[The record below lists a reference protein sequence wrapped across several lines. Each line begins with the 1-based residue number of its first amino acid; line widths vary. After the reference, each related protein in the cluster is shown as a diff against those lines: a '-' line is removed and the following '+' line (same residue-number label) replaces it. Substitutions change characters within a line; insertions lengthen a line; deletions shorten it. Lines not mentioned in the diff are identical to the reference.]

1 MKKLSLKKIIKKDTE
16 SKDTIPTVNSYC
28 MSFSL
33 VSQAGGIIYMRM
45 NVWKMLSNN
54 QKKQLLEKLIIKYN
68 MVNKTR

>member
-16 SKDTIPTVNSYC
+16 SKDYSTYRHSYC
-28 MSFSL
+28 KSFSL

-54 QKKQLLEKLIIKYN
+54 QKKQLLEKLTIKYN
-68 MVNKTR
+68 MINKAR